1 MVATRRSSQIREAP
15 APRQRKE
22 RKCRDVSDMAEV
34 GQVGHARGGK
44 AMSVRRRSLRRQG
57 DNTEAKGSTSAG
69 AKKIRKKS
77 FEEGT
82 TLQEP
87 EQPKTHP
94 VPPDAS
100 LFPTIAQSLH
110 GVASD
115 RVNFYGLV
123 QELITPDGGSSYTRS
138 NALLLE

>member
-1 MVATRRSSQIREAP
+1 
-15 APRQRKE
+15 
-22 RKCRDVSDMAEV
+22 MAEV
-34 GQVGHARGGK
+34 GQVGHALRDE
-44 AMSVRRRSLRRQG
+44 AMSVRRSLRRRGASTQ
-57 DNTEAKGSTSAG
+57 AKRSTSEG
-69 AKKIRKKS
+69 GEKTNKKS
-77 FEEGT
+77 FNKET
-82 TLQEP
+82 TLQEA
-87 EQPKTHP
+87 EQPKTHA

-138 NALLLE
+138 NMILLG